1 MIHFTNSKGER
12 LPEDIN
18 KVANRYYD
26 PKFGTYATEINKELW
41 VSNGFD
47 WYKTDEGRDVWN
59 NVDNGNYQQFYKFH
73 NPTKAKQARKAEIIA
88 EIEKLQNELKE
99 L

>member
-1 MIHFTNSKGER
+1 MIHFTNRKGER

-18 KVANRYYD
+18 KVANERYD
-26 PKFGTYATEINKELW
+26 PKFSPVKPNPDNELDLGYA
-41 VSNGFD
+41 FD
-47 WYKTDEGRDVWN
+47 WESSLEGYYIWDMVQVGN
-59 NVDNGNYQQFYKFH
+59 NNTFYYH
-73 NPTKAKQARKAEIIA
+73 KQSRKAEIIA

>member
-1 MIHFTNSKGER
+1 MIYFTNSKGER

-26 PKFGTYATEINKELW
+26 GEIMPDENNELW
-41 VSNGFD
+41 IYYAFD
-47 WYKTDEGRDVWN
+47 WDKTKERGIWN
-59 NVDNGNYQQFYKFH
+59 NVDNNNYQPFYEFH
-73 NPTKAKQARKAEIIA
+73 NMPKQVIKAKQTRKAEIIA